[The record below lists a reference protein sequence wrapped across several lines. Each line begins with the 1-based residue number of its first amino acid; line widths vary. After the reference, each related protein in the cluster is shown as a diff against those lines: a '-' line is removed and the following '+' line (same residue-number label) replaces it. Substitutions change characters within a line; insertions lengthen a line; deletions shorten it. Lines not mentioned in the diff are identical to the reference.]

1 MADFSLLETQIRT
14 RLPDLPQQL
23 QQRIAQIPAGKVA
36 TYGRI
41 AASLGDTLASRW
53 IGDWLMNSA
62 EAAAVAAHRVVRAGG
77 ELGLFHTGDVADKQR
92 LLAQDGVDVVDQKVD
107 LARFEFVDFA
117 GPAPLTDLRNWQNEL
132 AAQNRIEPL
141 ATPPALVAGLDVS
154 YQGDDGVVAYV
165 LFDYATREMVWS
177 QVTRRRVTFPYI
189 TSYLSYRELPL
200 HMAVLATA
208 AEAHRIAD
216 VLMIDG
222 SGILHPRRCGIAS
235 MLAALTGLPTIGVTK
250 KHLCGSF
257 SPSDL
262 STERFC
268 DLQVSGTAGPSK
280 LGAAI
285 LPTRKTKRP
294 IFVSPGGGV
303 SFDQAEAIF
312 THFMV
317 GKRLPTPIAA
327 ADRLS
332 RQAL

>member
-1 MADFSLLETQIRT
+1 MTDFSQLESQIRQ

-23 QQRIAQIPAGKVA
+23 QRRIAQIPAGKVA
-36 TYGRI
+36 TYGKI

-53 IGDWLMNSA
+53 IGDWLLNSP

-92 LLAQDGVDVVDQKVD
+92 LLAQEEVEVVDLKVD

-117 GPAPLTDLRNWQNEL
+117 GAAPLTDLRNWQNEL
-132 AAQNRIEPL
+132 AARNRVAPL
-141 ATPPALVAGLDVS
+141 ATSPTLVAGLDVS
-154 YQGDDGVVAYV
+154 YQAGDGVVAYV
-165 LFDYATREMVWS
+165 LFDYATGEQVWS
-177 QVTRRRVTFPYI
+177 HVTRQRVSFPYI

-208 AEAHRIAD
+208 MQAHRIAD

-222 SGILHPRRCGIAS
+222 SGVLHPRRCGIAS

-257 SPSDL
+257 SASDL
-262 STERFC
+262 SADKFC
-268 DLQVSGTAGPSK
+268 DLHVSGATGPSK

-294 IFVSPGGGV
+294 IFISPGGGV
-303 SFDQAEAIF
+303 SFDQAEEIVAR
-312 THFMV
+312 FMV

-332 RQAL
+332 RQSL